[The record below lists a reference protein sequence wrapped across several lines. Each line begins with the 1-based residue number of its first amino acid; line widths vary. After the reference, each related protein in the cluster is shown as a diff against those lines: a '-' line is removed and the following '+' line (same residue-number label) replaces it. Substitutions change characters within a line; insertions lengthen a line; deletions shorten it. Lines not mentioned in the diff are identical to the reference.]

1 MRSRFDNVLKPV
13 DKKDSC
19 DVMTLGEA
27 VEYCKLSKPT
37 LVKLIQNGTLPGGL
51 FGSVW
56 RIPRTE
62 FLAAFEKRLR
72 GSYKG

>member
-1 MRSRFDNVLKPV
+1 MESRFDSVLNPV
-13 DKKDSC
+13 DKTNSC
-19 DVMTLGEA
+19 DVMTLSEA

-56 RIPRTE
+56 RITRGE
-62 FLAAFEKRLR
+62 LIAAFKKRLR
-72 GSYKG
+72 GNYRG